1 MRITL
6 LSVGVAIFLFL
17 SLWLYKKNRN
27 NTPITVLNTRKLY
40 KKYYVTVA
48 LPVGG
53 NRLYLFFTT
62 CYVAW
67 RLAWGKK
74 KINCEAGGA
83 LTGTGKEYP
92 TLIECIEFI
101 SLSVL
106 GGIIG
111 GIFGVCAMQIL
122 QLLRM

>member
-1 MRITL
+1 MSITL

-74 KINCEAGGA
+74 KNNCESGGA
-83 LTGTGKEYP
+83 LTGTGK
-92 TLIECIEFI
+92 TIFNMEFI
-101 SLSVL
+101 ILIMGTGIFVSVL
-106 GGIIG
+106 T
-111 GIFGVCAMQIL
+111 V
-122 QLLRM
+122 LLRILHLI